1 MYSHM
6 EEHTVLRIRTP
17 PPDEVMEERHA
28 RRKQSHSM
36 GCFTRFEQAVT
47 ILCLVSSI
55 SIVVYSIVLLWTGIY
70 SESR

>member
-1 MYSHM
+1 M

-36 GCFTRFEQAVT
+36 RCFTRFEQAVS
-47 ILCLVSSI
+47 ILSLVSFI
-55 SIVVYSIVLLWTGIY
+55 SILVYSLVLLWTGVY